1 MHLELMRDRAGT
13 FPDVPEPL
21 RITSA
26 KVWHCRYASLAP
38 LGSLLNLR
46 RLEIAT
52 YPDPSFDLLT
62 QLRLL
67 EELHVTHM
75 PEIRELSP
83 MATLKNLRVLT
94 LATLPSWDP
103 SGKVTEVRSLAPLA
117 ALPKLEELELFG
129 VVPTS
134 RMADELLANSS
145 LRRVRLSKF
154 ARGEAEKVA
163 AWLADRA

>member
-1 MHLELMRDRAGT
+1 MRDRASA

-67 EELHVTHM
+67 EELRIIHM
-75 PEIRELSP
+75 PEIRDLKP
-83 MATLKNLRVLT
+83 LAALKNLRVLT
-94 LATLPSWDP
+94 LETLPSWDA
-103 SGKVTEVRSLAPLA
+103 SGRVSEVRSLAPLA
-117 ALPKLEELELFG
+117 ALPSLQELALFG
-129 VVPTS
+129 VVPIGRT
-134 RMADELLANSS
+134 ADELLASRS

-163 AWLADRA
+163 AWLADRT